1 MRRPQSPDSV
11 NIAHYEGYL
20 RRVLPEFVRN
30 ALEAAVN
37 DELQPIETQL
47 RRRMMDIIQE
57 AQNQTFM
64 SFRDT
69 RRSDSS
75 IRSPSGP
82 RTDMT
87 SPADCQPHTSIET
100 FFQAPPPANPV
111 SFTDLSGLRISQSNA
126 GWNECSDSG
135 YGSRPSLSTT
145 SQYASSEML
154 KRDTALSSSNRDQMQ
169 MASDILM
176 DSSTFDITDIL
187 NFDGIDEVPPTDCNW
202 LDMPQSPPNLHRIGT
217 SEPGFSNLA
226 NHHSPFPDQYMHK
239 NDSAAFEE
247 PGYPDTD
254 LMELNFF
261 DLDNERETRSV

>member
-1 MRRPQSPDSV
+1 MQRPQSPDSV

-20 RRVLPEFVRN
+20 RRVLPGFVRN

-47 RRRMMDIIQE
+47 KRRMMDIIQE
-57 AQNQTFM
+57 AQDQAFM

-69 RRSDSS
+69 RGSDSS
-75 IRSPSGP
+75 IKSPSGP

-126 GWNECSDSG
+126 GWNECFDSG
-135 YGSRPSLSTT
+135 YCSRPSLSTT
-145 SQYASSEML
+145 SQNASSEML
-154 KRDTALSSSNRDQMQ
+154 KCDTALSSSNRDQMQ
-169 MASDILM
+169 MASDIPM
-176 DSSTFDITDIL
+176 DSSTFDVTDIL
-187 NFDGIDEVPPTDCNW
+187 NFNAIDEVPPTDCNW
-202 LDMPQSPPNLHRIGT
+202 LDMPQSPPNLHHIGT
-217 SEPGFSNLA
+217 SEPSFSNLA
-226 NHHSPFPDQYMHK
+226 NHHSSFADQHLYK

-247 PGYPDTD
+247 PRYPDRD
-254 LMELNFF
+254 VMELNFF
-261 DLDNERETRSV
+261 DLDDERETRSV